1 MSTVLETPGS
11 TAVETPASPAGTGV
25 PAVPAAPPAAGSAAA
40 PPAASP
46 ESQNIR
52 QLREQYEALKTKV
65 EPWEKI
71 GADPKD
77 VASNYQIISGM
88 RKEALELGEQLGYDA
103 EEVKEFFGKDPVQVL
118 NHLRQKAAAPQPTML
133 SPVEQRKQ
141 FEKLAQEALKPIT
154 QREEARATKEAE
166 FRFTGEFDRLYKE
179 TFKDGLPDDC
189 KDAILRLTADAVGAD
204 ADACRR
210 LKIDG
215 QVSDVARH
223 FTAAKDNFLKIVNSY
238 IAHERKRTGG
248 GGNEPQAPGQPAAKP
263 KSAMDVV
270 LKTGQSVREL
280 FNQ

>member
-1 MSTVLETPGS
+1 MSTVLDAPGS
-11 TAVETPASPAGTGV
+11 TAVETPASPAGTGA
-25 PAVPAAPPAAGSAAA
+25 PADTGASPAPGSVATPPV
-40 PPAASP
+40 ASP
-46 ESQNIR
+46 ESPNIR

-88 RKEALELGEQLGYDA
+88 RREALEIGQQLGYDA
-103 EEVKEFFGKDPVQVL
+103 EEIKEFFGKDPVQVL
-118 NHLRQKAAAPQPTML
+118 NHLRQKAQAAQPTQL
-133 SPVEQRKQ
+133 SPVEQRKM
-141 FEKLAQEALKPIT
+141 FERMAQEALKPIT
-154 QREEARATKEAE
+154 EREEARATKEAE

-179 TFKDGLPDDC
+179 TFKDGLPDEC
-189 KDAILRLTADAVGAD
+189 REAILRLTSDAVGSD

-223 FTAAKDNFLKIVNSY
+223 FAASKDYFLKIVNGY
-238 IAHERKRTGG
+238 IQHERKRTGG
-248 GGNEPQAPGQPAAKP
+248 GGDQAPAGHAAPKP
-263 KSAMDVV
+263 KTAMDTV
-270 LKTGQSVREL
+270 LNTGQSVREL